1 MQPLY
6 IGIDA
11 GGTKTEWMACAGKA
25 EAGGRGAGV
34 NLQRDGAERSTEVL
48 AGLITDALAALDY
61 GEVGGVCLG
70 VAGAGREEDQADL
83 ADRLRSRL
91 PEIAGVPLVVEHDGL
106 IALEAAFGGESGL
119 VALVGTGSLVLA
131 RTEDGT
137 VLRAGGWGARIGDP
151 ASGTALGT
159 AVLAAVAADFDG
171 GEPTALRHLLAEQHG
186 LASPEALI
194 RAVYRE
200 GLAVQTLAPL
210 AVAAGESHDW
220 VGTRILKTQANALA
234 QRAAWLVAQAEDDHP
249 TGAGQALTPR
259 LVLTGGMTQEPY
271 YRECLAEAFLRHLP
285 RWRIVRPERRPVHGA
300 VSMAQRALS

>member
-1 MQPLY
+1 MPPLY

-11 GGTKTEWMACAGKA
+11 GGTKTEWLARAGEA
-25 EAGGRGAGV
+25 EAKGRGDGV
-34 NLQRDGAERSTEVL
+34 NLQRDGAEHTTEVL
-48 AGLITDALAALDY
+48 AGLLTDALASLDY
-61 GEVGGVCLG
+61 ETVGGICLG
-70 VAGAGREEDQADL
+70 VAGAGRENEQADL
-83 ADRLRSRL
+83 ADRLRARL
-91 PEIAGVPLVVEHDGL
+91 PALADVPLVVEHDGL
-106 IALEAAFGGESGL
+106 IALEAAFGGESGM

-137 VLRAGGWGARIGDP
+137 LLRAGGWGARIGDEG
-151 ASGTALGT
+151 SGTALGT

-171 GEPTALRHLLAEQHG
+171 GEPTALRHLVAEQHG
-186 LASPEALI
+186 LTSPADLI
-194 RAVYRE
+194 RLVYGD

-234 QRAAWLVAQAEDDHP
+234 QRAGWLVAQAED
-249 TGAGQALTPR
+249 TLTPH

-285 RWRIVRPERRPVHGA
+285 RWRIVRPEHRPVHGA
-300 VSMAQRALS
+300 LARAQRAK